1 MTISAVRTRTSPEA
15 GPRTGKF
22 TLLAATSTV
31 AATAVNLGLYAVGRW
46 TDATLRID
54 PGAGAPNHLIV
65 PVDVAW
71 KTAVPLAAGALV
83 LALVARRSRRSVTV
97 LTVAGAAVAAVSI
110 PLVFMN
116 AHDVATGLL
125 LSSMHA
131 LTALAYVV
139 IGMRARKTAAA

>member
-1 MTISAVRTRTSPEA
+1 MTISPARTRTSPQA
-15 GPRTGKF
+15 GPRTGKY

-54 PGAGAPNHLIV
+54 PGAGAPNHLII

-83 LALVARRSRRSVTV
+83 LALVARRSRRWVSA

-110 PLVFMN
+110 PFVFMN
-116 AHDVATGLL
+116 AHDAVTGVLL
-125 LSSMHA
+125 ASMH
-131 LTALAYVV
+131 TAGAVAYVV
-139 IGMRARKTAAA
+139 IGTRARTNAPA